1 MTTLKH
7 TPGPWTVNAW
17 PQRHDEIRIGAVG
30 TPLICAIMVRDVSIN
45 EQKANARLIAAA
57 PELLEALIL
66 ARRYML
72 KDYPEEAGPYILPMY
87 MEQDLRRIDA
97 AIAKAKG
104 GAV

>member
-1 MTTLKH
+1 MTNFKH

-57 PELLEALIL
+57 PELLEALKVACGAL
-66 ARRYML
+66 Y
-72 KDYPEEAGPYILPMY
+72 
-87 MEQDLRRIDA
+87 DA
-97 AIAKAKG
+97 AHHINQKDDIAAATY
-104 GAV
+104 AVAQKTYSLILLTEGKI